1 MRTIRCIKAA
11 LPVVALS
18 LSITAQANLSLEE
31 LTHQSEV
38 IQRSLFD
45 SSVTAMTEP
54 NVHAEASGWLMRAK
68 RNLEVG
74 NLKTAR
80 SQLLEAGR
88 LLYPMQPLSSVN
100 LSDDKQRAWLNQ
112 IDAAIAT
119 LLPVA
124 YDISAEK
131 GKRSATLGAVKFL
144 QDNGREA
151 LASGDLPLAD
161 RLLSQAYNGLQQ
173 EIVDLRSGDEFVIE
187 QPRAATRAG
196 WEDAERRFV
205 DWRFSADWMIQ
216 MAEAM
221 GTDPQLIR
229 TGNQAADSLYREAQ
243 SLAQQAN
250 WQDATRML
258 DSAYRVM
265 EQHWRQAGV
274 DI

>member
-1 MRTIRCIKAA
+1 MRSIHCLTAA
-11 LPVVALS
+11 LPALALS
-18 LSITAQANLSLEE
+18 LSINASASLSHEE
-31 LTHQSEV
+31 LSQHHEV
-38 IQRSLFD
+38 IQRSLHD
-45 SSVTAMTEP
+45 SSITAMTDP
-54 NVHAEASGWLMRAK
+54 AVQASASAWLTRAQ
-68 RNLEVG
+68 RNLEAG
-74 NLKTAR
+74 NLKTAH

-88 LLYPMQPLSSVN
+88 LLYPMQPQDRVTLSQPKRR
-100 LSDDKQRAWLNQ
+100 DWLNQ
-112 IDAAIAT
+112 VDDAIAT

-124 YDISAEK
+124 HDIAAEK

-151 LASGDLPLAD
+151 LASGDLPLAE

-187 QPRAATRAG
+187 QPGAATRAG
-196 WEDAERRFV
+196 WEDAERRFA

-216 MAEAM
+216 MADAM

-229 TGNQAADSLYREAQ
+229 SGNQAADSLYREAQ

-250 WQDATRML
+250 WQEATRML